1 MTRLNEDVAFT
12 AYIFRYFADKADKLK
27 GQTLHLPQPYSGMTV
42 KEPIGVVGQIIPWN
56 YPLLMMAWKVA
67 PALAA
72 GRTIVLKP
80 A

>member
-1 MTRLNEDVAFT
+1 MLFSLLTF
-12 AYIFRYFADKADKLK
+12 FAISQTKLTNSRDKN
-27 GQTLHLPQPYSGMTV
+27 LHLSQPYFGMTV
-42 KEPIGVVGQIIPWN
+42 KEPIGVVGLIIPWN
-56 YPLLMMAWKVA
+56 YPLLMMAWKVT